1 MKKWPRAVEALAHV
15 LIGARTVLSLALIVA
30 IVSEMFIGSTSGLG
44 QRLFLSF
51 QMQTMNDLYAIIV
64 VVGAIGYLLNVAL
77 LAFERSV
84 SFD

>member
-1 MKKWPRAVEALAHV
+1 
-15 LIGARTVLSLALIVA
+15 
-30 IVSEMFIGSTSGLG
+30 MFIGSTSGLG
-44 QRLFLSF
+44 QRLFLSY
-51 QMQTMNDLYAIIV
+51 QMQTMNDLYAIVV